1 MQANLGA
8 GGGGVV
14 DMATGDTVDDSR
26 GGGGWFDLPGGRGM
40 GEWPVVCGTR

>member
-26 GGGGWFDLPGGRGM
+26 GGGGLICQEAEEWGGGQ
-40 GEWPVVCGTR
+40 